1 MTAADKPQETSSSG
15 EEPTGNPPSAGPS
28 AAADEAQP
36 AQASAPREPEA
47 SDAGQ
52 AEREELEGAGMP
64 PDASAAAD
72 REGSARGQE
81 PVPEEPAG
89 NQGAPSTGPSVAAD
103 AVRPAQAPEPRESAA
118 SDAEQ
123 AVREEPEDAGM
134 SLDAS
139 AAADRER
146 LARGQEPISEEP
158 VSNQGAPS
166 AGPSAA
172 MDAVRPAQASAP
184 REPEASDAE
193 QVVREESEGAGMSSD
208 DSAAMDQERSARGQE
223 PVQSDRSGNVEPTSQ
238 DAPSIQAQE
247 ATRETSP
254 DISQAAADPESVAPE
269 AVSAAPAAPSADK
282 PAGQAAARSEERS
295 AAGAEAVSPIEE
307 PPDDEIADAAAASGS
322 ADPPDAETPAEDEE
336 GRMSLMAHLRE
347 LRQRLIWMLGS
358 VIVGTLL
365 GMLIAERVAQYIV
378 DDWGVALQA
387 ITPFE
392 NVATFFRISFTLG
405 AALSTPMIV
414 YQILAFILPGLYPHE
429 KRGLLI
435 IMPGVFLLFLGGAS
449 FAYFVMLPVA
459 VRFLQMFWQ
468 DVITANWSAR
478 EFVNFVIRIV
488 FWIGI
493 FFEMPLIMGFL
504 ARIGIVTGPRL
515 LSWWRYAI
523 VVSAVVAAV
532 ITPTIDPVN
541 MSIALAP
548 LILLYF
554 IGVGLAYLLYR
565 PRVPRDFTE
574 DAEEGK
580 NGP

>member
-1 MTAADKPQETSSSG
+1 MTTADKPQETSSPG
-15 EEPTGNPPSAGPS
+15 EEPTGRRDSQSIGPS
-28 AAADEAQP
+28 AEEEARP
-36 AQASAPREPEA
+36 SETPETREPA
-47 SDAGQ
+47 A
-52 AEREELEGAGMP
+52 
-64 PDASAAAD
+64 PDAEQVARETPEGDDASSEAPAAAD
-72 REGSARGQE
+72 QAGAARGQE
-81 PVPEEPAG
+81 PVSEPPTGHRESSQSA
-89 NQGAPSTGPSVAAD
+89 APSATQEEALPSEAS
-103 AVRPAQAPEPRESAA
+103 ETRESAA
-118 SDAEQ
+118 PDAEQ
-123 AVREEPEDAGM
+123 AAREMPADAVT
-134 SLDAS
+134 SPDIP
-139 AAADRER
+139 AAADR
-146 LARGQEPISEEP
+146 
-158 VSNQGAPS
+158 
-166 AGPSAA
+166 
-172 MDAVRPAQASAP
+172 
-184 REPEASDAE
+184 AE
-193 QVVREESEGAGMSSD
+193 SI
-208 DSAAMDQERSARGQE
+208 RGQE
-223 PVQSDRSGNVEPTSQ
+223 PVQSDRPDGVEKTAQ
-238 DAPSIQAQE
+238 DAPSAQAQE
-247 ATRETSP
+247 ATRETAP
-254 DISQAAADPESVAPE
+254 DISQAAEPEAVAPE
-269 AVSAAPAAPSADK
+269 AVSATPAAPSADK
-282 PAGQAAARSEERS
+282 PAEQDAAQSEDLSLADAKAAAPVED
-295 AAGAEAVSPIEE
+295 A
-307 PPDDEIADAAAASGS
+307 PPADEIADAAEPPADTAAGN
-322 ADPPDAETPAEDEE
+322 AEPPDAEPPAADEE

-347 LRQRLIWMLGS
+347 LRQRLIWMMGG

-378 DDWGVALQA
+378 NDWEVALQA

-429 KRGLLI
+429 KRSLLI
-435 IMPGVFLLFLGGAS
+435 VMPGVLLLFLGGAA

-459 VRFLQMFWQ
+459 IRFLQGFWS
-468 DVITANWSAR
+468 DVITADWSAR

-580 NGP
+580 NGS

>member
-1 MTAADKPQETSSSG
+1 
-15 EEPTGNPPSAGPS
+15 
-28 AAADEAQP
+28 
-36 AQASAPREPEA
+36 
-47 SDAGQ
+47 
-52 AEREELEGAGMP
+52 
-64 PDASAAAD
+64 
-72 REGSARGQE
+72 
-81 PVPEEPAG
+81 
-89 NQGAPSTGPSVAAD
+89 
-103 AVRPAQAPEPRESAA
+103 
-118 SDAEQ
+118 
-123 AVREEPEDAGM
+123 
-134 SLDAS
+134 
-139 AAADRER
+139 
-146 LARGQEPISEEP
+146 
-158 VSNQGAPS
+158 
-166 AGPSAA
+166 
-172 MDAVRPAQASAP
+172 
-184 REPEASDAE
+184 
-193 QVVREESEGAGMSSD
+193 
-208 DSAAMDQERSARGQE
+208 MDQEGTARGQE
-223 PVQSDRSGNVEPTSQ
+223 PVQSDRPDGVEKTSQ
-238 DAPSIQAQE
+238 DAPSAQAQE
-247 ATRETSP
+247 ATRETAS
-254 DISQAAADPESVAPE
+254 DISQATAEPEAVAPE
-269 AVSAAPAAPSADK
+269 AVSATPAAPSADK
-282 PAGQAAARSEERS
+282 PAGQDAAQSEDLSLADAKAAA
-295 AAGAEAVSPIEE
+295 PIEDSPPAE
-307 PPDDEIADAAAASGS
+307 PPAAAAAAGN
-322 ADPPDAETPAEDEE
+322 AEPPDAEPPAADEE

-347 LRQRLIWMLGS
+347 LRQRLIWMMGS

-378 DDWGVALQA
+378 NDWEVALQA

-429 KRGLLI
+429 KRSLLI
-435 IMPGVFLLFLGGAS
+435 VMPGVLLLFLGGAA

-459 VRFLQMFWQ
+459 IRFLQGFWTE
-468 DVITANWSAR
+468 VITPDWSAR